1 MLLKTAAP
9 SAFPAGLYISYSM
22 PHKGK
27 DDRTMNLSA
36 ASSRQPNP
44 LRRHTLYLK
53 DPASAISH
61 FIGAIGFAGAG
72 IPLLIKAGQS
82 GQPLALVSMIVYAVS
97 LVALYAA
104 SAAYHT
110 ISPRSPRETLLKKID
125 HMMIFVLIAGSYTP
139 VCLLALPRLSGLVL
153 LGVIWG
159 CTLLGACS
167 MFFFVFCPKWV
178 SSVLYIAMGWACVFA
193 LPQLLGCLS
202 GACFGWLLAG
212 GLLYTAGGVIY
223 ALKRPEF
230 ERRHPNFGMHEIF
243 HLFVM
248 AGSLCHYIVMYVYLL
263 G

>member
-1 MLLKTAAP
+1 
-9 SAFPAGLYISYSM
+9 
-22 PHKGK
+22 
-27 DDRTMNLSA
+27 MNLSA

-61 FIGAIGFAGAG
+61 FIGAIGFVGAG

-82 GQPLALVSMIVYAVS
+82 GQPLALVSMIVYSVS

-139 VCLLALPRLSGLVL
+139 VCLLALPTFVGGLL
-153 LGVIWG
+153 LAVIWG
-159 CTLLGACS
+159 CTILGVCFMFLL
-167 MFFFVFCPKWV
+167 VHCPKWI
-178 SSVLYIAMGWACVFA
+178 SSVLYIAMGWACIFA
-193 LPQLLGCLS
+193 LPQLLSCLS
-202 GACFGWLLAG
+202 PACFGWLLAG

-223 ALKRPEF
+223 ACKHPGF

-248 AGSLCHYIVMYVYLL
+248 AGSLCHYIVMYVYML